1 MFALCLDDF
10 PVLEIVYDFFVC
22 FLLGLYWVRVF
33 FIFVTVRV
41 ISISLFA
48 VTRVSGFRNPVI
60 LSCFVVFIFVILV
73 WFFVLVFL
81 LLAFSR
87 VRVFCVFVFMLVDLL
102 CASVST

>member
-1 MFALCLDDF
+1 MFSFGA
-10 PVLEIVYDFFVC
+10 
-22 FLLGLYWVRVF
+22 LLGACF

-81 LLAFSR
+81 LSAFGR
-87 VRVFCVFVFMLVDLL
+87 VRVFCVFVFMLVDLHL
-102 CASVST
+102 PT

>member
-1 MFALCLDDF
+1 MFSFGA
-10 PVLEIVYDFFVC
+10 
-22 FLLGLYWVRVF
+22 LLGACF

-81 LLAFSR
+81 LSAFGR